1 MRITDWQEN
10 PQATAAL
17 AWLAPCSQAVLMT
30 TVFTTLHHPSAVS
43 DCPNWLWLFTCQDH
57 PTPCFW
63 SLGVIMSST
72 QGTAALKRPLV
83 PQKDW
88 GKTGSINFDR
98 CLRDT
103 AEGDPACPSFSSCE
117 LPVSGTGGTW
127 DALYYSAH
135 NLPHLTWNFRLMQIN
150 SLFYFWEHQNQYDG
164 TTGLQKSDYS
174 TSLALLCILHA
185 PHISSLAAKCSGFPF
200 PSSVAASPTVSPAL
214 KYPTRVLTGC
224 QGSPKKCIPTISVS
238 RSFLQA
244 VFQVAQAG
252 LELPM

>member
-117 LPVSGTGGTW
+117 LPVSGTGGSW
-127 DALYYSAH
+127 DALFIILLTTY
-135 NLPHLTWNFRLMQIN
+135 LTWPETFDLCRSIL
-150 SLFYFWEHQNQYDG
+150 
-164 TTGLQKSDYS
+164 YS
-174 TSLALLCILHA
+174 TSGNTKINMTGPQVYRSQTILPLWLCCASCTPLTSHLWQLSAL
-185 PHISSLAAKCSGFPF
+185 G
-200 PSSVAASPTVSPAL
+200 
-214 KYPTRVLTGC
+214 
-224 QGSPKKCIPTISVS
+224 S
-238 RSFLQA
+238 RSPVQWLQ
-244 VFQVAQAG
+244 VP
-252 LELPM
+252 L